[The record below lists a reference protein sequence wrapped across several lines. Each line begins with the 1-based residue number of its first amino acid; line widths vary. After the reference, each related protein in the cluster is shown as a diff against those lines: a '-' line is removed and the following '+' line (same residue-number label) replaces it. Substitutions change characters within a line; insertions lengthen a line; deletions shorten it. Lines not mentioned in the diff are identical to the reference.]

1 MAAPGRIEEET
12 ASTFPLP
19 PSQYSD
25 KYSDEAVAAG
35 TTPKPPPPI
44 TADPY
49 SMFGAPFFPNE
60 SIVRSLESQR
70 VRRIYPQNYDHK
82 KELKKLNHSL
92 LANFLDLL
100 EILVKAPD
108 SEQRVEKIE
117 DITLLFINMHHLIN
131 EYRQH
136 QARETIKVMMAVQK
150 QQRIEITERFKQ
162 QLDKVKESL
171 RQNIVSVPEAKP
183 SLALLQQLSV
193 ISDVTETEEAEAQSD
208 GSTKMNTL
216 DRLMCQIVDDEMN
229 MMDTGL

>member
-1 MAAPGRIEEET
+1 MAAQGRVEEEN
-12 ASTFPLP
+12 ASSFPLP
-19 PSQYSD
+19 PSQYVD
-25 KYSDEAVAAG
+25 KYTDDAVAAG
-35 TTPKPPPPI
+35 TAPKPPPPI
-44 TADPY
+44 STEPY

-70 VRRIYPQNYDHK
+70 VRRLYPQNYDHK
-82 KELKKLNHSL
+82 RELKKLNHSL

-108 SEQRVEKIE
+108 SDQRVEKIE

-150 QQRIEITERFKQ
+150 KQRMDITERFKQ
-162 QLDKVKESL
+162 QLDKVTESL
-171 RQNIVSVPEAKP
+171 RQNIASVPEAKP

-193 ISDVTETEEAEAQSD
+193 ISDVAETEEIEAKSD
-208 GSTKMNTL
+208 SAAKIHTL

-229 MMDTGL
+229 KMDTGM